1 MLLIGLAWGFPTLGL
16 DTSTPG
22 EGQLPLS
29 GGFDGKTRLS
39 QAPVTK
45 EDPTHCHPQ
54 HQEGAAMRTGLRVQ
68 MGPEGGWYRP
78 RLERHSPP
86 RPRKSCS
93 LQFICLSTHPYP
105 FSLYLKSCCLVAN
118 SCLTLCNPMDCSP
131 PGFSVHGIS

>member
-29 GGFDGKTRLS
+29 GGSDGKTRLS

-68 MGPEGGWYRP
+68 MGPEGGWYGP
-78 RLERHSPP
+78 RGRLVQAPPGKTQPSQAQKVLLTPVHLSFHSPV
-86 RPRKSCS
+86 S
-93 LQFICLSTHPYP
+93 LQPVFEELL
-105 FSLYLKSCCLVAN
+105 FSR
-118 SCLTLCNPMDCSP
+118 
-131 PGFSVHGIS
+131 